1 MVALIENPIKTA
13 HWYLLQTKFKQEN
26 KAAQELARQNISVFL
41 PLYKL
46 EKMIKGNK
54 VIKEEPLFSRY
65 LFAWLDLEN
74 TNWTSI
80 RSTRGISN
88 FVAFGNGPATVDQA
102 IINELMQID
111 LSPKEAYFKAGEKIR
126 VASGPLEGLSAI
138 YETENGSLRSYILM
152 EFMQQKQYL
161 SIDNQLI
168 EKI

>member
-1 MVALIENPIKTA
+1 MIEGKSTETA

-26 KAAQELARQNISVFL
+26 KAAHELQQQNISVFL

-46 EKMIKGNK
+46 EKMVKGNK

-65 LFAWLDLEN
+65 LFAWLDVEN
-74 TNWTSI
+74 TNWTSV

-88 FVAFGNGPATVDQA
+88 FVAFGNGPVIVDQA
-102 IINELMQID
+102 IINELKQID
-111 LSPKEAYFKAGEKIR
+111 LLPKEAYFKIGEKVR
-126 VASGPLEGLSAI
+126 VASGSLKGLNAVYQTSDGLS
-138 YETENGSLRSYILM
+138 RSYILL
-152 EFMQQKQYL
+152 EFMQQNQYL